1 MSKMVQLVDE
11 MAARLKQI
19 AEAEQTLV
27 RALGEALNR
36 VDHKLLED
44 VRGIAT
50 EHESRRRTILHELQ
64 SLANRIGAFPVPHET
79 VTSVDYA
86 ATVPHLA
93 PANANEPSF
102 GAGDWRQAASNIED
116 ELDLFCRKRAVSN

>member
-27 RALGEALNR
+27 RALGEALNS
-36 VDHKLLED
+36 VDHKLLQD

-64 SLANRIGAFPVPHET
+64 GLANRIGTFPASRET
-79 VTSVDYA
+79 VTGVDYA
-86 ATVPHLA
+86 ASVTHLA

-102 GAGDWRQAASNIED
+102 RAGDWRGAASNNQD
-116 ELDLFCRKRAVSN
+116 